1 MTTYEPVFI
10 YQFITNNHASFHL
23 RWKKYL
29 LNNQRVSTINMIV
42 VIDFDFFYRSCRF
55 RTQTFKL
62 SLTSCS
68 PSCASS
74 MPRLFRIIGKLEAK
88 KIIENIFQT
97 IKLDNAI
104 QLFVAIKGS
113 FSDLFFWT
121 SQSKGEF
128 PGNYLINVTTCLFAH
143 H

>member
-1 MTTYEPVFI
+1 MSQSLYI
-10 YQFITNNHASFHL
+10 NLLLITMLHFTCGERNIC
-23 RWKKYL
+23 
-29 LNNQRVSTINMIV
+29 STIKESQNIINMIV

-74 MPRLFRIIGKLEAK
+74 TPRLFRIIGKLEAK

-128 PGNYLINVTTCLFAH
+128 PRNYLINVTTCLFAH

>member
-1 MTTYEPVFI
+1 MSQSLYI
-10 YQFITNNHASFHL
+10 NLLLITMLHFTCGERNIC
-23 RWKKYL
+23 
-29 LNNQRVSTINMIV
+29 STIKESQNIINMIV

-74 MPRLFRIIGKLEAK
+74 TPRLFRIIGKLEAK

-113 FSDLFFWT
+113 FSDLFF
-121 SQSKGEF
+121 
-128 PGNYLINVTTCLFAH
+128 
-143 H
+143 